1 MGEHVALAFVVGEGN
16 VVEFDVAVHAVK
28 ADRVRRIDDI
38 RIFVHDGA
46 ETLEARHALGEL
58 FGELSQLADGAL
70 HAGDIHVEG
79 HKRGDIHLFFHN
91 QVAADKDDGQAHQ
104 VHHQF
109 RAGEEARHHF
119 VVALL
124 GGDILV
130 GAVGEFVDFLIFVAK
145 SLGDAD
151 AGDGA
156 FDLGVDARRAA
167 LYVAGDFHHA
177 APTHRHK
184 DDDHGHGD
192 HQYERQLFLNAPE
205 DEERAGQRHNG
216 DEQVFRTV
224 VRQLG
229 DIKQICRH
237 AGHQQARAVFVV
249 EAETE
254 FLHVRENS
262 RAHVRFDVY
271 AGQVPQIGD
280 DPLRRRADEE
290 RNQHCAHRDEEGA
303 HRLIGDVIV
312 EYFARNHGE
321 EDIHQR
327 DNQRAEHIQQK
338 HAHVRL
344 VERGKLADCAALGGG
359 FFFKGGKGRGSVCVV
374 HDVYPQGLPFHC
386 LEKAGQGCGLKLPV

>member
-1 MGEHVALAFVVGEGN
+1 M
-16 VVEFDVAVHAVK
+16 
-28 ADRVRRIDDI
+28 
-38 RIFVHDGA
+38 HDGA

-58 FGELSQLADGAL
+58 LGELSQLADGAL

-156 FDLGVDARRAA
+156 FNLGVDARRAA

-192 HQYERQLFLNAPE
+192 HQHERQLFLNAPE
-205 DEERAGQRHNG
+205 DEERAGQRHHG

-229 DIKQICRH
+229 DIKQIRRH
-237 AGHQQARAVFVV
+237 AGHEQTRSILVV
-249 EAETE
+249 EAEAQL
-254 FLHVRENS
+254 LHMRKDC
-262 RAHVRFDVY
+262 RAHIRLDVN
-271 AGQVPQIGD
+271 ARQVSQIGD
-280 DPLRRRADEE
+280 NPLGKRAQDEQTQHRKHHEDE
-290 RNQHCAHRDEEGA
+290 RAQS
-303 HRLIGDVIV
+303 LIGNIIV
-312 EYFARNHGE
+312 KHLARHDGE
-321 EDIHQR
+321 GDIHQR
-327 DNQRAEHIQQK
+327 DDERTEHVQQE

-344 VERGKLADCAALGGG
+344 VERGKFTQCAALGGCL
-359 FFFKGGKGRGSVCVV
+359 FLKGRERFFVV
-374 HDVYPQGLPFHC
+374 FHGD
-386 LEKAGQGCGLKLPV
+386 APV